1 MADIEKP
8 LRQLRLAVRKIEAEA
23 QLLEGL
29 RDYAKSESG
38 RLTPFG
44 KNFVA
49 ICVEAQIPQSEI
61 AKILGVTG
69 SAISQN
75 VAKMK
80 EL

>member
-1 MADIEKP
+1 M
-8 LRQLRLAVRKIEAEA
+8 QM
-23 QLLEGL
+23 
-29 RDYAKSESG
+29 SESG